1 MLFAGASLLVSTFE
15 RLRRFDIGF
24 DPASV
29 TTARMGLPRSRYGEP
44 SRQTAFYRELFAR
57 LEAQPG
63 IVAAGGTSRFPLD
76 PAYGVSEI
84 SVEGRPSPAGAP
96 PVVGARVIGGDY
108 FRALAIPIRSGRA
121 FDSRDRADAPPVV
134 LVNRTMSDRLWRGE
148 SPLGKRIATNV
159 PVDTWRTI
167 VGVVGDVSHDGID
180 AAPVPEVYF
189 PLDQL
194 PGNTLN
200 LVVRSAEG
208 IDGAAVLRRVV
219 ASLDPSLPLVELRP
233 MQDRIRDSLA
243 EPRFLS
249 EAFACFAAL
258 TLFLSALAL
267 FALLAHDVERRRREI
282 GIRLALGAQRTDV
295 VRLFLS
301 RAARLTGTGVAVG
314 LAGTLAFARLL
325 APALHGTPPDDP
337 RALAISV
344 AVLALAALLAAVA
357 PSRRAARSDPIV
369 TLKQE

>member
-1 MLFAGASLLVSTFE
+1 
-15 RLRRFDIGF
+15 
-24 DPASV
+24 
-29 TTARMGLPRSRYGEP
+29 RYGEP
-44 SRQTAFYRELFAR
+44 SRQVAFYRELFAR
-57 LEAQPG
+57 LETQPG

-84 SVEGRPSPAGAP
+84 SFEGRPSPPGGP

-108 FRALAIPIRSGRA
+108 FRALAIPVRSGRG
-121 FDSRDRADAPPVV
+121 FDSRDLADAPPVV
-134 LVNRTMSDRLWRGE
+134 LVNRAMSDRFWPGE
-148 SPLGKRIATNV
+148 SPLEKRIGTDV
-159 PVDTWRTI
+159 PVSSWRTI

-180 AAPVPEVYF
+180 AAPVPEIYF

-200 LVVRSAEG
+200 LVVRSAG
-208 IDGAAVLRRVV
+208 GVDAATVLRRVV
-219 ASLDPSLPLVELRP
+219 ASLDPSLPLTELRP

-295 VRLFLS
+295 VRLFLA
-301 RAARLTGTGVAVG
+301 RAARLIGAGIAIG
-314 LAGTLAFARLL
+314 LAGSFALAHLL
-325 APALHGTPPDDP
+325 LPALHGTPPDDAG
-337 RALAISV
+337 ALAIST
-344 AVLALAALLAAVA
+344 AVLALVALLAAAA
-357 PSRRAARSDPIV
+357 PSRRAARNDPIAA
-369 TLKQE
+369 LKQE